1 METKDV
7 IIRFA
12 KERELEQVNVL
23 RKQVHTLHA
32 SGRPDFFRSDGW
44 DKIEDLVKV
53 RFSSEDA
60 GVVIASQGG
69 QIAGFAFVQYAHL
82 QETSFRPGRD
92 ICHIEEF
99 GVDEDYRRCG
109 IASQIIDFIK
119 QDASRR
125 GLKKLELNMWEF
137 NEDALAFYE
146 HMGFQT
152 YRRDMEIVL

>member
-7 IIRFA
+7 IVRFA

-23 RKQVHTLHA
+23 RKQVHTLHV
-32 SGRPDFFRSDGW
+32 SGRPDFFRTDGW
-44 DKIEDLVKV
+44 DEIDDLVKV

-60 GVVIASQGG
+60 GVVIASLGSR
-69 QIAGFAFVQYAHL
+69 IAGFAILQYAHL
-82 QETSFRPGRD
+82 QETSFRPERN

-137 NEDALAFYE
+137 NEGALAFYE
-146 HMGFQT
+146 HMGFRT
-152 YRRDMEIVL
+152 YRRDLEMVL